1 MLVNALLDTLP
12 CIGWFRNIR
21 SFVSGVLRFHLT
33 VEVETACKLWSRSS
47 LYLVARRPRWGPRR
61 DVLSQQAVV
70 VRFRG
75 SDRRARVHRS
85 ALDLVFILMATVQGA
100 NARTARRDGRVKML
114 SLRYINHLMDF
125 EMTLLFSTKD
135 LRNPEKEGTTTH
147 TNWGEMASLS
157 SRTSL
162 IWAGQKNRHW

>member
-1 MLVNALLDTLP
+1 M
-12 CIGWFRNIR
+12 
-21 SFVSGVLRFHLT
+21 
-33 VEVETACKLWSRSS
+33 
-47 LYLVARRPRWGPRR
+47 
-61 DVLSQQAVV
+61 
-70 VRFRG
+70 RFRG

-135 LRNPEKEGTTTH
+135 LRNPEKEGTTTTH
-147 TNWGEMASLS
+147 TN
-157 SRTSL
+157 
-162 IWAGQKNRHW
+162 